1 MKKHFFFLLLS
12 LVFTISCKNSKVY
25 EVSQITGKQLPVSD
39 SIPEN
44 DAISEYIRP
53 FKEHIDQEMNAVL
66 AFSPFDLV
74 KTDGELNT
82 AIGNMMA
89 DAVMDLSNPVFKKR
103 TGNSIDI
110 VLLNHGG
117 IRSSVEKG
125 DITTRTAF
133 QIMPFENEVVV
144 AKMKGEAVRD
154 LVHYLI
160 DAGVAHPV
168 SGIELVLNSK
178 NAIKKLLIQ
187 GKPVEDDKNYYV
199 ATNDYLLQGG
209 DNMAFFSKAIEVTPL
224 NYKIRNLLIDYFK
237 KHDTIAPVKDSRF
250 IKLK

>member
-1 MKKHFFFLLLS
+1 MNKHFFFLLLS

-66 AFSPFDLV
+66 AFSPYDLV

-178 NAIKKLLIQ
+178 NAVKKLLIQ

-199 ATNDYLLQGG
+199 ATND
-209 DNMAFFSKAIEVTPL
+209 
-224 NYKIRNLLIDYFK
+224 
-237 KHDTIAPVKDSRF
+237 
-250 IKLK
+250 